1 MASPAPV
8 AARAARAFAAPRPHA
23 GGERARKTRGR
34 LGPRWRLAPP
44 TTRAPA
50 LGHFRH
56 RGRGVAAAA
65 AEGGEDEGPP
75 PAHRGYAPVPGFGE
89 YYVPPPPPEP
99 ERSRARDGAR
109 VGPDGAPLPPPPPPP
124 RAQSKLLQEPA
135 QAGIWERPASG
146 PTPTPTPTPAPVP
159 GRSFGDDLRGLGV
172 VASRDDVAGVTGVAS
187 SSVVPYD
194 ANTGD
199 TFPSPLPNADP
210 ELLRLRATYRLLTKA
225 FGVLRYLFPVTG
237 GLACW
242 VAAGA
247 SLGGVFASL
256 VPQMVNVVNVLAFA
270 LAVVMGGSVCLGAFL
285 IVALV
290 GRFLRNALFGTF
302 FSESLAAS
310 DAGRAPLEP
319 YDYPTHPG
327 LLAQAR
333 AQSEQETRYRAAQ
346 MALARQNELQ
356 YEEYQRRYESSRAAA
371 TAEPVYGPP
380 RTPGASEGPVGV
392 VTALNPNPR
401 VGGSWDDSDAYS
413 PDASFDGSG
422 GSRDEEEEEKEAFA
436 AKAPP
441 KRRRVD
447 LPIETLMGLGGE
459 TLTAVGSEWQTQRQ
473 REAASAG
480 TAAGA
485 AAAPGT
491 GGDRRNDGAETG
503 AGGAAPA
510 APTRRQQRERQPPP
524 QQAQARAAPAPAPAP
539 VMRGG
544 KVDWDPDALMQDMG
558 YGAPAPPPAPAA
570 PAPAPPA
577 KKNGGGWFGGFF
589 GGGGDAKEAPAPAPA
604 PAPPPPE
611 PGVDPVLAMLGGGAA
626 RENPNAAR
634 AAAAAAKPP
643 SGDYYLSPTQEQS
656 KEQFE
661 EMQRRRDEWNDRVQ
675 RAVKR
680 KDEAR
685 DEEAL
690 DDGA

>member
-1 MASPAPV
+1 MP
-8 AARAARAFAAPRPHA
+8 
-23 GGERARKTRGR
+23 
-34 LGPRWRLAPP
+34 
-44 TTRAPA
+44 
-50 LGHFRH
+50 
-56 RGRGVAAAA
+56 
-65 AEGGEDEGPP
+65 PP
-75 PAHRGYAPVPGFGE
+75 PARA
-89 YYVPPPPPEP
+89 
-99 ERSRARDGAR
+99 RADSRARRRAL
-109 VGPDGAPLPPPPPPP
+109 GPDGAPLPPPPPPP
-124 RAQSKLLQEPA
+124 PRARSKLLQEPA
-135 QAGIWERPASG
+135 QAGIWERPISG
-146 PTPTPTPTPAPVP
+146 PPPTPTPAPVP

-172 VASRDDVAGVTGVAS
+172 EAPQDDVAGVTGVAS

-199 TFPSPLPNADP
+199 TFPTPLPNADP

-270 LAVVMGGSVCLGAFL
+270 LAAVMGGSVCLGAFL

-302 FSESLAAS
+302 FSESLAS

-356 YEEYQRRYESSRAAA
+356 YEEYQRRYESSRAPA
-371 TAEPVYGPP
+371 TAEPVYGP

-392 VTALNPNPR
+392 VTANSEMGLPR

-459 TLTAVGSEWQTQRQ
+459 TLNAVGSEWQTQRQ

-491 GGDRRNDGAETG
+491 GGNRRNDGAPG
-503 AGGAAPA
+503 RVGPRRRADAAAAASHSRPRSRRRLAVRRRLHAGHA
-510 APTRRQQRERQPPP
+510 RRQGRLGPR
-524 QQAQARAAPAPAPAP
+524 RA
-539 VMRGG
+539 
-544 KVDWDPDALMQDMG
+544 DADMG

-577 KKNGGGWFGGFF
+577 KKNGGGWFGGFSAAAATE
-589 GGGGDAKEAPAPAPA
+589 GAPAPAPPAPA
-604 PAPPPPE
+604 PAPPPAE
-611 PGVDPVLAMLGGGAA
+611 PGVDPVP
-626 RENPNAAR
+626 RC
-634 AAAAAAKPP
+634 
-643 SGDYYLSPTQEQS
+643 
-656 KEQFE
+656 
-661 EMQRRRDEWNDRVQ
+661 
-675 RAVKR
+675 
-680 KDEAR
+680 
-685 DEEAL
+685 
-690 DDGA
+690 

>member
-146 PTPTPTPTPAPVP
+146 PTPTPTPAPAPVP

-570 PAPAPPA
+570 PAP
-577 KKNGGGWFGGFF
+577 
-589 GGGGDAKEAPAPAPA
+589 
-604 PAPPPPE
+604 PPPE

>member
-8 AARAARAFAAPRPHA
+8 AARAARVFAAPRPHA
-23 GGERARKTRGR
+23 GGERARKIRGR
-34 LGPRWRLAPP
+34 LGPRRRLAPP

-56 RGRGVAAAA
+56 RGRGGGRGVAAAA
-65 AEGGEDEGPP
+65 AEGGEDEGPF

-99 ERSRARDGAR
+99 ERTRARDGAR
-109 VGPDGAPLPPPPPPP
+109 FGPDGAPLPPPPPPP
-124 RAQSKLLQEPA
+124 PRARSKLLQEPA

-146 PTPTPTPTPAPVP
+146 PTPTPTPAPVP

-172 VASRDDVAGVTGVAS
+172 EAPQDDVAGVTGVTS

-199 TFPSPLPNADP
+199 TFPTPLPNADP

-270 LAVVMGGSVCLGAFL
+270 LAAVMGGSVCLGAFL

-302 FSESLAAS
+302 FSESLAS

-356 YEEYQRRYESSRAAA
+356 YEEYQRRYESSRAPA
-371 TAEPVYGPP
+371 TAEPVYGP

-392 VTALNPNPR
+392 VTANSEMGLPR

-459 TLTAVGSEWQTQRQ
+459 TLNAVGSEWQTQRQ

-491 GGDRRNDGAETG
+491 GGNRRNDGAETG
-503 AGGAAPA
+503 ARPHPPRFPRRRSGSSGSDSRPRSRRRLAPRRRRLQRRSCAAA
-510 APTRRQQRERQPPP
+510 RSTGTPTR
-524 QQAQARAAPAPAPAP
+524 
-539 VMRGG
+539 
-544 KVDWDPDALMQDMG
+544 
-558 YGAPAPPPAPAA
+558 
-570 PAPAPPA
+570 
-577 KKNGGGWFGGFF
+577 
-589 GGGGDAKEAPAPAPA
+589 
-604 PAPPPPE
+604 
-611 PGVDPVLAMLGGGAA
+611 
-626 RENPNAAR
+626 
-634 AAAAAAKPP
+634 
-643 SGDYYLSPTQEQS
+643 
-656 KEQFE
+656 
-661 EMQRRRDEWNDRVQ
+661 
-675 RAVKR
+675 
-680 KDEAR
+680 
-685 DEEAL
+685 
-690 DDGA
+690 